1 MALTNFSDVTGI
13 FPETVFNT
21 IIEEV
26 MMQRPSIFNYA
37 SKDLIKN
44 NNYCSP
50 INVKPVLKTM
60 GIDLCTEISKIPI
73 PGSNN
78 PNSGLD
84 FCVQLKELKVDFNP
98 TNTITLPPELGSLAI
113 QQFALKGT
121 VCAGLSC
128 GKQLKFIG
136 GLFDSVK
143 SKDAITVPT
152 KIRDRK
158 LPIKNIGIKNIKDI
172 KDFEI
177 STGLNF
183 NPFNQARLSCFCLS
197 FFAKLTIVNENGFL
211 KMKLL
216 GIEIQDITPLGLEN
230 SIECYLKH
238 LLDDVVFP
246 KVKLA
251 IQDLSFNVQDYF
263 TIGLTPTS
271 AQVPYNPN
279 VSNDKISVFFN
290 IN

>member
-1 MALTNFSDVTGI
+1 MSLTNFSDVTGI
-13 FPETVFNT
+13 FPETVFNK

-37 SKDLIKN
+37 SKNLIRN
-44 NNYCSP
+44 NNFCSP

-60 GIDLCTEISKIPI
+60 GIDLCTEINKIPI
-73 PGSNN
+73 PGNN
-78 PNSGLD
+78 DPNFGLD

-98 TNTITLPPELGSLAI
+98 TNSITLPPELGSLAI
-113 QQFALKGT
+113 QQFAFKGT

-128 GKQLKFIG
+128 GKQQKFVG
-136 GLFDSVK
+136 SLFDTVK
-143 SKDAITVPT
+143 NKEVINVP
-152 KIRDRK
+152 KIIRDTRGT
-158 LPIKNIGIKNIKDI
+158 IKNIGIKEK
-172 KDFEI
+172 KGFEI

-183 NPFNQARLSCFCLS
+183 NPFNTASLSCFCLS

-216 GIEIQDITPLGLEN
+216 AIEIQDIAPLGLEN

-246 KVKLA
+246 KLKIA
-251 IQDLSFNVQDYF
+251 IQDLSFNVKDYF
-263 TIGLTPTS
+263 TIGITPIS

-279 VSNDKISVFFN
+279 VSNDKISVFLN